1 MENIF
6 SLLRLTAKVV
16 SSAKGKMSAV
26 KNIPVMGPN
35 AWGGNITNLSVN
47 GQNGF
52 DADGRL
58 VDPRK
63 LFDSFNDGKQATHY
77 QFSVI
82 VDQPG
87 KVGAGEDYLPVR
99 ETGGGG
105 HTSFVLEKINA
116 DNSASSATL
125 GFYPESI
132 LDILFGKG
140 MIMNDSNSSHVNELS
155 DVGRSFKINEQ
166 QFNGIKEY
174 ITGNFQNNYS
184 LGTYNCTDFAIEAAK
199 AGGVSIPSN
208 LIHNNPAGLGS
219 AMKAM

>member
-1 MENIF
+1 MDNIF
-6 SLLRLTAKVV
+6 SLIRMTAKVV

-35 AWGGNITNLSVN
+35 AWEGNITNLSVN

-58 VDPRK
+58 IDPGK

-87 KVGAGEDYLPVR
+87 AIGPPEDYLPVR
-99 ETGGGG
+99 ENGGG
-105 HTSFVLEKINA
+105 HTSFVLEKINT

-132 LDILFGKG
+132 KDILLGRG
-140 MIMNDSNSSHVNELS
+140 MIMNDADSPHVNELR

-166 QFNGIKEY
+166 QFNGVKEY
-174 ITGNFQNNYS
+174 ITGNFQNKYD
-184 LGTYNCTDFAIEAAK
+184 LITYNCTDFAIEAAK